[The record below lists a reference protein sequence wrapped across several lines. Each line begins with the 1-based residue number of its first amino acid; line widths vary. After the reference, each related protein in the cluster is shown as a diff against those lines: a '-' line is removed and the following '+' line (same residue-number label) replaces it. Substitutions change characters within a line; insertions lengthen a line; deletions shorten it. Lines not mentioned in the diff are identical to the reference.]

1 MVKVTF
7 YSAYKTCVVPV
18 GGRSNRAC
26 SFLMTG
32 ALTSLVPRMSPQ
44 KQGGGGKRREPGD
57 EAKHSQPKRLGLD
70 FHIAASF
77 SLSSISPHTIKHV
90 LKPDPGYK
98 KMFSLSSQIMSA

>member
-32 ALTSLVPRMSPQ
+32 ALTSLVPRLSPQ
-44 KQGGGGKRREPGD
+44 KRGGERREPGD

-70 FHIAASF
+70 FHIATSF